1 MDLFGPAKIYNGVAL
16 EGTYFRCI
24 NWTIQTLNTDY
35 FLLTC
40 GLYNKSF
47 TIVIYD
53 PNDSSQYYNTM
64 IMIISYAPNLTLA
77 LASVF
82 NYDRKWR
89 SKLKCNLQFMIVK
102 LL

>member
-1 MDLFGPAKIYNGVAL
+1 MPY
-16 EGTYFRCI
+16 
-24 NWTIQTLNTDY
+24 Q
-35 FLLTC
+35 
-40 GLYNKSF
+40 KSVISGRYYKSI

-53 PNDSSQYYNTM
+53 HNDSSQYYNTM
-64 IMIISYAPNLTLA
+64 ITIVSYAPNLTLA

-89 SKLKCNLQFMIVK
+89 SKLKCKLQFMIIK